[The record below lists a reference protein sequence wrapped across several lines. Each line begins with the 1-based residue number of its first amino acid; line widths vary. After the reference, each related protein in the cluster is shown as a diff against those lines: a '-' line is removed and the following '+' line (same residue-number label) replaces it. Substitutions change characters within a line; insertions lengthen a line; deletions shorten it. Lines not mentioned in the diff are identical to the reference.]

1 MPHSPYTGPPATI
14 ADMRRIGVSAVI
26 IECAAL
32 YCYHQARIEFD
43 ALGLPDELSSLD
55 VTKHRRFV
63 CTKRG
68 ARKVTVHAYW
78 RDFSAPG
85 NGVLPARR

>member
-1 MPHSPYTGPPATI
+1 M
-14 ADMRRIGVSAVI
+14 
-26 IECAAL
+26 
-32 YCYHQARIEFD
+32 EFD

-63 CTKRG
+63 CTKCG
-68 ARKVTVHAYW
+68 SRKVTVHACW

-85 NGVLPARR
+85 NGVPGATR